1 MISVYL
7 VEVFLQVGILLN
19 YMLICYSRVR
29 RFRRGDLIMMRLWKS
44 GIHFYIIGI
53 IILTFGI
60 ALSIQSTLGTS
71 PFDAL
76 LVGLHRTIGLTIGS
90 WEIVVGATF
99 VVCNALIEKKR
110 PQYFA
115 IITSLITGIGIDLW
129 MLWARVYVVP
139 STMLGKWIVLTIAFL
154 AVSLG
159 IAIYLQSTIAPNPI
173 DKTMV
178 IIMDKTGWNATYARG
193 VVNVVL
199 VVIAFFFNGP
209 IGIGTLINALLL
221 GMIIGGFLPFAAFLR
236 KKSFGREM
244 EQENVS

>member
-1 MISVYL
+1 MG
-7 VEVFLQVGILLN
+7 FGGIIL
-19 YMLICYSRVR
+19 
-29 RFRRGDLIMMRLWKS
+29 RLWKA

-76 LVGLHRTIGLTIGS
+76 LVGLHRTVGLTIGS
-90 WEIVVGATF
+90 WEIVVGASF
-99 VVCNALIEKKR
+99 VICNALIEKKR

-139 STMLGKWIVLTIAFL
+139 TTVLGKSFVLFIAFL

-173 DKTMV
+173 DRTMV
-178 IIMDKTGWNATYARG
+178 IIMNKTGWSATYARG
-193 VVNVVL
+193 AVNIVL
-199 VVIAFFFNGP
+199 VIVAFLFNGP
-209 IGIGTLINALLL
+209 IGIGTLINALFL
-221 GMIIGGFLPFAAFLR
+221 GILISLFLPFTAYLR
-236 KKSFGREM
+236 KKSFGRNL

>member
-1 MISVYL
+1 MRIRL
-7 VEVFLQVGILLN
+7 EEVLL
-19 YMLICYSRVR
+19 
-29 RFRRGDLIMMRLWKS
+29 RLLKS
-44 GIHFYIIGI
+44 GFHFYIIGI
-53 IILTFGI
+53 VILTFGI

-71 PFDAL
+71 PVDAL

-99 VVCNALIEKKR
+99 VICNALIERKR

-139 STMLGKWIVLTIAFL
+139 TTMLGKWIVLTIAFL

-159 IAIYLQSTIAPNPI
+159 IAIYLQTTIAPNPI

-178 IIMDKTGWNATYARG
+178 IIMEKTGWNATYGRG
-193 VVNVVL
+193 DVNVVL
-199 VVIAFFFNGP
+199 LVIAFFFNGP
-209 IGIGTLINALLL
+209 IGLGTLFITLL
-221 GMIIGGFLPFAAFLR
+221 F
-236 KKSFGREM
+236 
-244 EQENVS
+244 

>member
-1 MISVYL
+1 M
-7 VEVFLQVGILLN
+7 QWT
-19 YMLICYSRVR
+19 
-29 RFRRGDLIMMRLWKS
+29 FR
-44 GIHFYIIGI
+44 
-53 IILTFGI
+53 
-60 ALSIQSTLGTS
+60 AS

-76 LVGLHRTIGLTIGS
+76 LVGHHRTIGLTIGS

-159 IAIYLQSTIAPNPI
+159 IAIYLQSTIAPNRI
-173 DKTMV
+173 AKTMV
-178 IIMDKTGWNATYARG
+178 IIMYIIGWKATY
-193 VVNVVL
+193 
-199 VVIAFFFNGP
+199 
-209 IGIGTLINALLL
+209 
-221 GMIIGGFLPFAAFLR
+221 
-236 KKSFGREM
+236 
-244 EQENVS
+244 